1 MIGDAAATGAIT
13 PRFASASSVRS
24 APVTVS
30 PERAAEVTAKRDH
43 VTARAEAH
51 FEKHRQGWT
60 NQQYGKL
67 LAVDGER
74 MALRPRGMPDDR
86 KAHLMRAADH
96 MVRQKQAQR
105 LTRIDR
111 VADKMLSGN
120 RVQTHDRQRGR

>member
-1 MIGDAAATGAIT
+1 MIGDAAASATIT
-13 PRFASASSVRS
+13 PRFATASSVRS
-24 APVTVS
+24 VPVTVS
-30 PERAAEVTAKRDH
+30 PERAAEVMAKRDH

-105 LTRIDR
+105 LSRIDR
-111 VADKMLSGN
+111 ATGNMLVSHRNNDFG
-120 RVQTHDRQRGR
+120 RG

>member
-1 MIGDAAATGAIT
+1 M
-13 PRFASASSVRS
+13 
-24 APVTVS
+24 
-30 PERAAEVTAKRDH
+30 ERAAEVMAKRDH

-60 NQQYGKL
+60 NRQYGAL
-67 LAVDGER
+67 LASDGER

-105 LTRIDR
+105 LSRIDR
-111 VADKMLSGN
+111 AADKMLSGN
-120 RVQTHDRQRGR
+120 RGRNHDRER